1 MSRRI
6 RATGLVAAVVL
17 LVLAV
22 RTSDPGSADLEPV
35 RMSVGA
41 VAMVEGDVGTRV
53 VHVPVT
59 LSAPSHRA
67 LQVHY
72 DVAQYQPLGSASVAV
87 SDVELTS
94 GTLRFDVDPATGLT
108 PSQAAIPVRIYS
120 DTTPEPTESYS
131 VTLSDLAVD
140 GYSGGALIT
149 TPVAVGTIFDDDASS
164 VRRVSVGSVTIPE
177 GGAGVT
183 HTAEVPVNL
192 SSPAANVVTV
202 PYAVKGITAVR
213 GADYDAPATG
223 TVTFPAGVVDRTIE
237 VPILGDDR
245 AESDETLVVGLLP
258 ADGATLGNS
267 LGVVLVRDPTSFGV
281 APGPHVTVT
290 GDSITDLTAPALRNE
305 LASSYSS
312 SILAV
317 PGATMAVMTPY
328 LRDQLQSAPDATVI
342 NLGTNDALTDNRHWA
357 RDLAVIRAMVAPL
370 RCVEFVT
377 LNDRSADQLDSFYT
391 QRRSTIARRI
401 NAVLHEAAATS
412 DNVHLVDWKAAADAD
427 AAPGGAHVLT
437 TDGIHPS
444 PIGQVWLAAHIH
456 AAIDRDCRA

>member
-1 MSRRI
+1 VSRRI
-6 RATGLVAAVVL
+6 RATGLVAVVVL

-35 RMSVGA
+35 RMSAGA
-41 VAMVEGDVGTRV
+41 VTIVEGDTGTRV

-59 LSAPSHRA
+59 LSAPSHRT

-72 DVAQYQPLGSASVAV
+72 VVAQYQPLGSASVSV

-94 GTLRFDVDPATGLT
+94 GTLRFDIDPATGLT
-108 PSQAAIPVRIYS
+108 PSQAGVPVRIYS

-140 GYSGGALIT
+140 GFSGGALIT

-164 VRRVSVGSVTIPE
+164 ARRVSVGTVTIPE

-183 HTAEVPVNL
+183 HTAVVPVTL
-192 SSPAANVVTV
+192 SSPAPTAVTV
-202 PYAVKGITAVR
+202 PYAVNGITAVR
-213 GADYDAPATG
+213 GADFDAPDTG
-223 TVTFPAGVVDRTIE
+223 TVTFPAGVVDRTID
-237 VPILGDDR
+237 VPIRGDER

-258 ADGATLGNS
+258 AEGATLGNA
-267 LGVVLVRDPTSFGV
+267 LGVVLVRDPTFFGTT
-281 APGPHVTVT
+281 PGRRVTVT
-290 GDSITDLTAPALRNE
+290 GDSITDLIAPALRNE

-317 PGATMAVMTPY
+317 PGATMAMMTPY
-328 LRDQLQSAPDATVI
+328 LRDQLQNAPDATVI
-342 NLGTNDALTDNRHWA
+342 NLGTNDALTDNHHWA
-357 RDLAVIRAMVAPL
+357 GDLTAIRAIVAPL

-377 LNDRSADQLDSFYT
+377 LNDRAADQLDSFYT

-401 NAVLHEAAATS
+401 NTVLRDAAANGG
-412 DNVHLVDWKAAADAD
+412 NVHLVDWKAAVDAD
-427 AAPGGAHVLT
+427 AAAGGAHVLT

-456 AAIDRDCRA
+456 AAIDRDCRN